1 MITTNNQQQE
11 DNEEEEDEEEEEEEE
26 EMDEVIMNKNEYD
39 DKFDLDEDQQ
49 TLVSFLL
56 NE

>member
-11 DNEEEEDEEEEEEEE
+11 DNEEEEEEEE

>member
-11 DNEEEEDEEEEEEEE
+11 DNEEEEDEEEEE